1 MGPAMKLLPYL
12 PIIISYLL
20 ILYSNFSDHWFG
32 GNQVLKLN
40 TQKRK
45 LGNRNILIFRLVFGL
60 QLAGSASRRWVRRPR
75 DKISTCL
82 AFQLGLGFSTRAL
95 MFRLALDI

>member
-40 TQKRK
+40 TQNRK
-45 LGNRNILIFRLVFGL
+45 LGNRNILIFRLVFWL
-60 QLAGSASRRWVRRPR
+60 QLEGSASRRWLRGPGEKFSACFDV
-75 DKISTCL
+75 STC
-82 AFQLGLGFSTRAL
+82 AL
-95 MFRLALDI
+95 TFNHALDI